1 MPATAVPALP
11 TFVVPAVPTFAVG
24 QTCTY
29 TQLIDDKLVHGF
41 ADLTGDCNP
50 IHLDD
55 VFASK
60 TKFGRRIAHGGI
72 LFGIISKV
80 LGMKMPG
87 VGTVYL
93 TQLVNFRV
101 PVFIGDTVT
110 LVATITELQPRSA
123 AKIGVVIKK
132 QTGDVVMD
140 GYAEVKLPGWVTHLG
155 PRLVH

>member
-1 MPATAVPALP
+1 MSTTTPAATIPAATP
-11 TFVVPAVPTFAVG
+11 AATFTVG
-24 QTCTY
+24 QSFTY

-41 ADLTGDCNP
+41 AELTGDRNP

-55 VFASK
+55 AFAKK
-60 TKFGRRIAHGGI
+60 TKFGQRIAHGGI

-80 LGMKMPG
+80 LGMDMPG

-93 TQLVNFRV
+93 TQLVNFRA

-110 LVATITELQPRSA
+110 LVATIAELQPKSV
-123 AKIGVVIKK
+123 AKINVVIKK

-140 GYAEVKLPGWVTHLG
+140 GYADVKLPGWLTHIK
-155 PRLVH
+155 

>member
-1 MPATAVPALP
+1 MSTV
-11 TFVVPAVPTFAVG
+11 AVPTFAVG

-29 TQLIDDKLVHGF
+29 TQVVDDKLVNGF
-41 ADLTGDCNP
+41 AELTGDHNP

-55 VFASK
+55 AFAKK
-60 TKFGRRIAHGGI
+60 TKFGQRIAHGGI

-80 LGMKMPG
+80 LGMDMPG

-93 TQLVNFRV
+93 TQLVNFRA

-110 LVATITELQPRSA
+110 LVATITEIMPKA
-123 AKIGVVIKK
+123 VAKISVVIKK

-140 GYAEVKLPGWVTHLG
+140 GVSEVKLPGWLTKI
-155 PRLVH
+155 